1 MVTICSVLGM
11 LGICSIEDIRKKEIQ
26 SVRVLCFGIGGIL
39 LHLWQRN
46 HSLYSMLGGIAV
58 GAAVIILSLVSGGI
72 IGIGDGLVLCVA
84 GIYIGGINT
93 MRLLLTGLFLS
104 SLYALV
110 LLFMHRKRRKDTI
123 PFIPFL
129 LAAFPSEQ
137 DAVVWLSAGNRD
149 RLQAV
154 RYEPLGKEH
163 ITVPAGAFDC
173 IKIRLRPNTDFSVY
187 SATLYIDS
195 ATGLVIK
202 VIQQNSVM
210 KLMETDFQTAPS
222 A

>member
-1 MVTICSVLGM
+1 MFCTWNVGDM
-11 LGICSIEDIRKKEIQ
+11 FHRRYPKKEIQ

-46 HSLYSMLGGIAV
+46 QSLYSMLGGIAV

-123 PFIPFL
+123 PFYSVSAGSISHSVDFIRQWKKKCYLPASYTIEAAVIVPMILAIFCTMIVVSYEL
-129 LAAFPSEQ
+129 HDRVKLAAEES
-137 DAVVWLSAGNRD
+137 SKN
-149 RLQAV
+149 
-154 RYEPLGKEH
+154 
-163 ITVPAGAFDC
+163 
-173 IKIRLRPNTDFSVY
+173 KIECMEEI
-187 SATLYIDS
+187 YIGDM
-195 ATGLVIK
+195 L
-202 VIQQNSVM
+202 
-210 KLMETDFQTAPS
+210 
-222 A
+222 

>member
-1 MVTICSVLGM
+1 MALLKT
-11 LGICSIEDIRKKEIQ
+11 KKYKSSTDTEPTE
-26 SVRVLCFGIGGIL
+26 
-39 LHLWQRN
+39 
-46 HSLYSMLGGIAV
+46 SLYSV
-58 GAAVIILSLVSGGI
+58 SLQTQYF
-72 IGIGDGLVLCVA
+72 DKD
-84 GIYIGGINT
+84 
-93 MRLLLTGLFLS
+93 
-104 SLYALV
+104 SL
-110 LLFMHRKRRKDTI
+110 
-123 PFIPFL
+123 PFL